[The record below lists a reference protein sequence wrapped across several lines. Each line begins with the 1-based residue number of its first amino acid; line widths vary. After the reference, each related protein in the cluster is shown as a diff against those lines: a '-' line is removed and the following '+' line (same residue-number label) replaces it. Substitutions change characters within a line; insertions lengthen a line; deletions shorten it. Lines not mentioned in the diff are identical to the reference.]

1 MTCTI
6 DRLLGYQSA
15 SAADMDDDDAGR
27 CTCTIDRVLGYQSAS
42 AADMDEDDAGR

>member
-15 SAADMDDDDAGR
+15 SAADMDDDDR
-27 CTCTIDRVLGYQSAS
+27 YVTCTIDRLLGYQSAS
-42 AADMDEDDAGR
+42 ATDMDDEGAGM